1 MIRSGW
7 LGACLTACLA
17 AGCGG
22 VDARRDAS
30 PATAA
35 PSREPPAAPAG
46 AEPRSVDGTPD
57 TVPVAVQGFCRH
69 AGGDGERPL
78 QGFEPVER
86 SLVALE
92 DESGIEVALR
102 CVVRTREQWD
112 AFRALSTQMDFPD
125 SAADFRR
132 GREML
137 LVATMGF
144 RGNTGFSIGFGPV
157 LARVDTVIATVVGTS
172 PETGIQQDLVTTPVA
187 VVSVPA
193 RPGPVLWVERADR

>member
-30 PATAA
+30 PASAA
-35 PSREPPAAPAG
+35 PPRQPHAAPAG
-46 AEPRSVDGTPD
+46 AEPRSANATPD
-57 TVPVAVQGFCRH
+57 PVPAAVHGFCWH
-69 AGGDGERPL
+69 AGGNDERPL
-78 QGFEPVER
+78 QGFAPVEQ

-92 DESGIEVALR
+92 QESGIEVALR

-112 AFRALSTQMDFPD
+112 AFRSLSTRAAFPD
-125 SAADFRR
+125 SAADFR
-132 GREML
+132 REML